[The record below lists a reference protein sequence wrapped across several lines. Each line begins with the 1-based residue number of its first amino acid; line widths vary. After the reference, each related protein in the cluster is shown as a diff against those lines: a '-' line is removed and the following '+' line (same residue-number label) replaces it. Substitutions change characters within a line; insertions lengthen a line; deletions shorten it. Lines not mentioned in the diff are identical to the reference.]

1 MKRTFNRIATFMF
14 ASTLAFMN
22 TFPGQGAVTK
32 GKWEL
37 SGDTWKFYNE
47 KNEVHKGWVETSSGW
62 YYLDPETGDMK
73 TGWQNINGV
82 DYYFDSDKDG
92 VSGHMHTGW
101 YKNPEGKWYFFN
113 PDSATGGEMLTG
125 WQWIDGYCY
134 YFDPTPGKDC
144 GVMVV
149 GKTTPD
155 GFKINENGQWT
166 DDSGKVQYVA
176 GKGFSTSN
184 SETTGGGSN
193 TSTDTSKDSKSRRE
207 KSSGQR
213 RSHGGSGS
221 GGSSGGA
228 GQSSNPNEKPKA
240 PENKEE
246 SKPSEKPKAPEKQ
259 EESKPSE
266 KPKAP
271 EKQEESK
278 PSESEKPKA
287 PEKQEESKPNESEKT
302 KTPENKEENKPS
314 ESENALTDGEW
325 YGTATWSRYKLQR
338 GSNIVK
344 VTIKDG
350 KIEKVDSVVYTD
362 DDRIAGSYER
372 KRDYLLEKFK
382 GLENVEGIKKQL
394 SERKGEIFDAVS
406 GATETAQGH
415 VSAVENALERS
426 KKFKKDQKVQRID
439 YIEFK
444 TRPDSVAT
452 GQSLDLSKTVLK
464 LHLKGGEVKEITPS
478 EFEEYGIVTDPLHGS
493 ALPSLLE
500 FVHVHFKNA
509 DSLIDIQSEIQVR
522 KKLGKK
528 YPDKIV
534 ISYESGETKDITLS
548 KDEYRYIVEAKGKI
562 KEMTIFA
569 GAEELGKAK
578 YDRDLS
584 QWRFNMKEIA
594 HPGYDAWGYDV
605 YAVIVDV
612 SKDTSEIASFALE
625 TKLIKKNYYVGDSLE
640 IGGLE
645 INAVTKNGNNK
656 AFVGWE
662 ACKTGGFTS
671 DPDNGYVFTSA
682 DIGEKTITIRKSIG
696 GQTVEKTF
704 TVNVS
709 DPKKQAPA
717 KIELYAGEKKLTTVN
732 VEFNKFREAQG
743 YLKIFNVEIP
753 KEYENW
759 TKDTFTV
766 KAYNEDGV
774 LLESKVGKKYS
785 VLTVD
790 FANYRAFHE
799 SGGYVWIGFKFV
811 ETAASQS
818 EYVDGEWYGTATW
831 SRYKLQRGSNIV
843 KVTIKDGKIK
853 KVDSV
858 VYTDDDRI
866 AGSYERKRDYLLEKF
881 KGLENVEGI
890 KKQLSERKGEIF
902 DAVSGATETAQGH
915 VSAVENALER
925 SKKFKKDQ
933 KVQRIDYIEFKTR
946 PDSVATGQ
954 SLDLSKTVLKLHL
967 KGGEVKEITPSEFE
981 EYGIVT
987 DPLHGSALPSLLE
1000 FVHVHF
1006 KNADSLIDIQSEI
1019 QVRKKLGK
1027 KYPDKIV
1034 ISYESGETKDIT
1046 LSKDEYRYIVE
1057 AKGKIKEMTIFAG
1070 AEELGKAK
1078 YDRDLSQ
1085 WRFNMKEIAHP
1096 GYDAWG
1102 YDVYAV
1108 IVDVSKDTSEIASF
1122 ALETKLI
1129 KKNYYVGD
1137 SLEIGGLEINA
1148 VTKNGNNKAF
1158 VGWEACKT
1166 GGFTSDP
1173 DNGYVFTSADIG
1185 EKTITIRKSIGGQ
1198 TVEKTFTVNVSD
1210 PKKQAPAKIE
1220 LYAGEKKLTTVNVEF
1235 NKFREAQGYLKIF
1248 NVEIPKEYENWTK
1261 DTFTVKAYNE
1271 DGVLL
1276 ESKVGK
1282 KYSVLTVDFANYRAF
1297 HESGGYV
1304 WIGFKFV
1311 ETPQKEHVLPA
1322 AVELYDKQELIYNK
1336 TGITKQEFEGSNAHL
1351 VLDVTI
1357 PKKYE
1362 NKWNEDTFTVKV
1374 LDSDGIQLN
1383 YSLTKS
1389 DNILNIKLVD
1399 YHSPQFGNG
1408 SIGLRFK
1415 YEGGESEAETIK
1427 TAKGEAQMETFF
1439 YKAKVL
1445 VTYNEK
1451 TGKIIKVEDDGTN
1464 PGNTHNR
1471 GFWDMS
1477 LEMFGK
1483 LVGKTKDNVDTV
1495 DAVTGATLSSNA
1507 IKNAV
1512 KDAFPKPPVSE
1523 ETNMDKLDLVVDGKT
1538 HTYYYK
1544 KYDPKN
1550 TNMTFIV
1557 NGKDVTNKANL
1568 VGNPYV
1574 TKVYYYVE
1582 DDQKLTGNLYGTAD
1596 FPYSYFYLRELL
1608 AIRTAPSFGGDPTI
1622 GQEPTPLQ
1630 MMSFGGR
1637 YDSVSSSKIGS
1648 YGKFATAAYTDKTE
1662 TGYKIKGVKTP
1673 VQVDADL
1680 YAKVKLLAAVGAEN
1694 HTALIPA
1701 ITSMTA
1707 PDSVTGISREVTKA
1721 ELPTYKVINYDSTIS
1736 EMKASENTPEINA
1749 NPSDVRVSLTDQSE
1763 YGNYQINLEGLP
1775 EEIKTDKNVLG
1786 VTFEAGSSKRNAK
1799 VFGLSHVDNIIADGE
1814 LAFSVEMGKYGGN
1827 LAHKRFA
1834 SLPGDKIYKITY
1846 LLSDHKKFEIDGLEL
1861 YIPKRLRSSH
1871 IPAIASKTEFS
1882 AENGADV
1889 TFDMRKMPYEGYE
1902 IGDLFFGSKDNA
1914 KKLVEGSDYTFDK
1927 TNKTLSIKST
1937 ENTGVG
1943 EYTVILKDANKKDGY
1958 CSTSFKFELGEV
1970 KEKEEGQDNIV
1981 KDVVE
1986 NVTMFGYYASL
1997 RVTFN
2002 KKTGVIV
2009 SVEDNETSPGNNAGF
2024 WSNASKMLP
2033 NFAGKKASEI
2043 DSVDSISGAT
2053 VSSVAIKK
2061 AVKKAFVDQS
2071 GFRMANRDMGAQQ
2084 RLATDSNAT
2093 KPVEEKRNDSEND
2106 REDLTISPNHAGR
2119 KGIMKNKILE
2129 LYDPKNLIV
2138 K

>member
-213 RSHGGSGS
+213 RSHGGSSS

-362 DDRIAGSYER
+362 DDKIAGSYER

-612 SKDTSEIASFALE
+612 SKNTSEIASFALE

-682 DIGEKTITIRKSIG
+682 DIGEKTITIKKTIG

-753 KEYENW
+753 KEYEKW

-774 LLESKVGKKYS
+774 LLESK
-785 VLTVD
+785 L
-790 FANYRAFHE
+790 
-799 SGGYVWIGFKFV
+799 
-811 ETAASQS
+811 
-818 EYVDGEWYGTATW
+818 
-831 SRYKLQRGSNIV
+831 
-843 KVTIKDGKIK
+843 
-853 KVDSV
+853 
-858 VYTDDDRI
+858 
-866 AGSYERKRDYLLEKF
+866 
-881 KGLENVEGI
+881 
-890 KKQLSERKGEIF
+890 
-902 DAVSGATETAQGH
+902 
-915 VSAVENALER
+915 
-925 SKKFKKDQ
+925 
-933 KVQRIDYIEFKTR
+933 
-946 PDSVATGQ
+946 
-954 SLDLSKTVLKLHL
+954 
-967 KGGEVKEITPSEFE
+967 
-981 EYGIVT
+981 
-987 DPLHGSALPSLLE
+987 
-1000 FVHVHF
+1000 
-1006 KNADSLIDIQSEI
+1006 
-1019 QVRKKLGK
+1019 
-1027 KYPDKIV
+1027 
-1034 ISYESGETKDIT
+1034 
-1046 LSKDEYRYIVE
+1046 
-1057 AKGKIKEMTIFAG
+1057 
-1070 AEELGKAK
+1070 
-1078 YDRDLSQ
+1078 
-1085 WRFNMKEIAHP
+1085 
-1096 GYDAWG
+1096 
-1102 YDVYAV
+1102 
-1108 IVDVSKDTSEIASF
+1108 
-1122 ALETKLI
+1122 
-1129 KKNYYVGD
+1129 
-1137 SLEIGGLEINA
+1137 
-1148 VTKNGNNKAF
+1148 
-1158 VGWEACKT
+1158 
-1166 GGFTSDP
+1166 
-1173 DNGYVFTSADIG
+1173 
-1185 EKTITIRKSIGGQ
+1185 
-1198 TVEKTFTVNVSD
+1198 
-1210 PKKQAPAKIE
+1210 
-1220 LYAGEKKLTTVNVEF
+1220 
-1235 NKFREAQGYLKIF
+1235 
-1248 NVEIPKEYENWTK
+1248 
-1261 DTFTVKAYNE
+1261 
-1271 DGVLL
+1271 
-1276 ESKVGK
+1276 GK

-1362 NKWNEDTFTVKV
+1362 NKWSEDTFTVKV

-1471 GFWDMS
+1471 GYWDMS

-1523 ETNMDKLDLVVDGKT
+1523 ETNMDKLDLVVDGKI

-1550 TNMTFIV
+1550 TNMTFVV

-1574 TKVYYYVE
+1574 PKVYYYVE

-1736 EMKASENTPEINA
+1736 EMKASKNTPEINA

-1861 YIPKRLRSSH
+1861 YIPKRLLSSH

-1927 TNKTLSIKST
+1927 TNETLSIKST
-1937 ENTGVG
+1937 ENTGMG

-2002 KKTGVIV
+2002 QKTGVIV

-2024 WSNASKMLP
+2024 WSNALRMLP
-2033 NFAGKKASEI
+2033 DFVGKKASEI

-2061 AVKKAFVDQS
+2061 AVKKAFADQS
-2071 GFRMANRDMGAQQ
+2071 GFRMANRDMAAQQ

-2093 KPVEEKRNDSEND
+2093 NSVEEKRNDSENN